1 MNPRQRWWKKNKP
14 HQQVAE
20 DFKLLFRQQNQRHL
34 ENLTNLR
41 LYGNRYVTG
50 LTGDTYEQTDPLQH
64 ERLTLNVIQSVIDA
78 ATSKIAT
85 NKTRSQFLT
94 EGGKWKQQQQAMQ
107 LSRFVDGQFYKNK
120 TYPESE
126 KSFKDACI
134 FDMGVVKHWIDDRVK
149 DDVQIMSERVV
160 PTEVWVDQV
169 DAKYGKP
176 RMLYQIK
183 EVGKEVVAGNPK
195 WKKYADR
202 IQQATVVDPNFQR
215 TDPATTLADP
225 CSIMEAWRLPSYQG
239 GPDGKHII
247 CLDSVTLL
255 EEKWEDEYF
264 PFSFFRWN
272 ERAFGF
278 YGQGLA
284 EQLRT
289 IQISI
294 NKILRQIE
302 RHMDKAS
309 SFVLAERG
317 AKVVKSHLVN
327 TPWTLLEYTGA
338 VPTFATVQSISP
350 EYFAQLDRLYSRA
363 FEIAGISQLFAQS
376 KVPSN
381 LKSGRAISEA
391 KDTESER
398 FLKAGSDWS
407 EYQLDIG
414 NKQIQLAK
422 IVDDML
428 RDAGDEDGYTVM
440 AKNENDSLD
449 RIRWQDV
456 ALEDDAYIMQ
466 AYPTSYLP
474 KTPAFRIQAALD
486 LAEAVPQ
493 LQPYMPKLIEEI
505 PDLKAAIKQLI
516 APREYIE
523 KITDRMLY
531 ADAETEEELEAL
543 YEPPDSF
550 IMSVQDPS
558 GMPAA
563 LVISRGKLFQA
574 RIDGAP
580 PERLDLLM
588 RFMTEVDNLMAEPPG
603 AEDAEAEAAAAAMA
617 AGEMQAQ
624 PGALGAVG
632 MAPQAGDI
640 TVAPQITVPQ
650 AARGPMG

>member
-1 MNPRQRWWKKNKP
+1 MAQVRSKWWKLDKP
-14 HQQVAE
+14 HQQLSE

-50 LTGDTYEQTDPLQH
+50 LTGDTYEQLDPLQT

-94 EGGKWKQQQQAMQ
+94 EGGKWKQQQQAML

-126 KSFKDACI
+126 KAFKDSCI
-134 FDMGVVKHWIDDRVK
+134 FDTGVVKHWIDDRIK
-149 DDVQIMSERVV
+149 GDIQIMSERAVS
-160 PTEVWVDQV
+160 TEIWVDQV

-176 RMLYQIK
+176 RMLFQIK
-183 EVGKEVVAGNPK
+183 EIGKEVVAGNPN
-195 WKKYADR
+195 WKKHAAR
-202 IQQATVVDPNFQR
+202 INQATIVDPNFHRIDMQ
-215 TDPATTLADP
+215 TTLYDP
-225 CSIMEAWRLPSYQG
+225 CSIMEAWRLPSYKG
-239 GPDGKHII
+239 CNDGKHVI

-255 EEKWEDEYF
+255 DEPWTDEYF

-272 ERAFGF
+272 ERPFGF

-294 NKILRQIE
+294 NKILRQTE

-317 AKVVKSHLVN
+317 AKIVKSHLVN

-338 VPTFATVQSISP
+338 APTFATVQSISP
-350 EYFAQLDRLYSRA
+350 EYFSQLDRLYSRA

-376 KVPSN
+376 KVPGN
-381 LKSGRAISEA
+381 LKSGRAIAEA

-407 EYQLDIG
+407 EFQLDIG
-414 NKQIQLAK
+414 NKQIQLAR
-422 IVDDML
+422 IVDEIIVES
-428 RDAGDEDGYTVM
+428 GDKDGYTVM
-440 AKNENDSLD
+440 AKNEDDSLD

-456 ALEDDAYIMQ
+456 ALEDDCYIMQ

-493 LQPYMPKLIEEI
+493 LQPYMPKIIEGI
-505 PDLKAAIKQLI
+505 PDLKAAVKQMN
-516 APREYIE
+516 APRDYIE

-531 ADAETEEELEAL
+531 ADAETEEEFEAL
-543 YEPPDSF
+543 YQPPDSF
-550 IMSVQDPS
+550 IMSVLDPT

-588 RFMTEVDNLMAEPPG
+588 RFMTEVDNLINEPPG
-603 AEDAEAEAAAAAMA
+603 AEVEPG
-617 AGEMQAQ
+617 AGELQAP
-624 PGALGAVG
+624 PGAMPPGVLPGPG

-640 TVAPQITVPQ
+640 TVSPQINLPNPPM
-650 AARGPMG
+650 GPMG